1 MTDRTEPNRPGFL
14 AGSLQ
19 RLGAPVVYVLEYLGG
34 LMALLLSVLGWNYRS
49 LVQKRVRFGR
59 SAFFAQMVRLGLR
72 STGIIMLV
80 SGCIGLIM
88 VLQMAP
94 PLADFGQVTFVS
106 TINAIAVLR
115 ELGPLISAIVL
126 TGFAGASIA
135 AELGTMVVGEEI
147 EAMESMALNP
157 VRFLVVPRV
166 LGTVLS
172 LVVLAVIADVT
183 ALLAGAAMGV
193 GMLDIQWSVYKAN
206 TIAAVGAS
214 DFLTGIAKAAVFG
227 VLIGLI
233 ACYNG
238 LRVSGGAAGV
248 GRATTTTV
256 VHSIVSIIFAD
267 LLFTAVFYAIGW
279 N

>member
-1 MTDRTEPNRPGFL
+1 MTEQNSPSRTHHL
-14 AGSLQ
+14 AALLQ
-19 RLGAPVVYVLEYLGG
+19 RLGAPVVRILEYLGG
-34 LMALLLSVLGWNYRS
+34 LVRLLLNVFGWNYRA

-59 SAFFAQMVRLGLR
+59 SAFFAQLVRLGLR

-94 PLADFGQVTFVS
+94 PLADFGMVNRVS

-166 LGTVLS
+166 LATVLS
-172 LVVLAVIADVT
+172 MLVLAVIADIT

-193 GMLDIQWSVYKAN
+193 GLLDIQWSVYKAY
-206 TIAAVGAS
+206 TIGSVGAA
-214 DFLTGIAKAAVFG
+214 DVFTGLAKAGVFG
-227 VLIGLI
+227 MLIGLI

-267 LLFTAVFYAIGW
+267 LLFTAVFYTLGW